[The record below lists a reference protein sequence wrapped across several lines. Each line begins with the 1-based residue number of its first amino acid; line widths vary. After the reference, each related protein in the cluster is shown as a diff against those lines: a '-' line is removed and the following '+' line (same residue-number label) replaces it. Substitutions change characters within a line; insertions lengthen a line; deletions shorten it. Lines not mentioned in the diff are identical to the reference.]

1 MDNFGLVK
9 IKECDLVTDQVVIF
23 RGPQGNYCVVMREGT
38 RVKGLAC
45 VGYSDAT
52 DIFNACVD
60 KLIEK
65 MYIN

>member
-1 MDNFGLVK
+1 VTGLIK
-9 IKECDLVTDQVVIF
+9 IKELDLLNDQVIMF
-23 RGPQGNYCVVMREGT
+23 RGPQGNYCVVMREGA

-45 VGYSDAT
+45 VGFFDASDLF
-52 DIFNACVD
+52 DACVD